1 MAASDESI
9 KMRVVQQLYWDSR
22 VDGSKI
28 NVTVH
33 DGAVTLAGAASS
45 FLERKA
51 AFEDAWAIRGVLS
64 VDNQIQVTA
73 APAAPVRT
81 DSEIQ
86 ANVEK
91 ILEWNP
97 ILDASQIKVSVSSS
111 IVVLEGVVDSTW
123 KKLYAEDLAAMVS
136 GVFRVTNNVAVV
148 PGKSVVDEGIAKDI
162 VEALERSSAVDA
174 RSIGVKVENGL
185 VTLTGTVPHWGA
197 KTAAFFTA
205 LHTNGV
211 IHVDDR
217 LTVKRP

>member
-1 MAASDESI
+1 
-9 KMRVVQQLYWDSR
+9 MRIVQQLYWDSR

-33 DGAVTLAGAASS
+33 DGAVILTGVASS

-51 AFEDAWAIRGVLS
+51 AFEDAWNVRGVLS
-64 VDNQIQVTA
+64 VDNQIQVA
-73 APAAPVRT
+73 AAAATPLRT

-86 ANVEK
+86 ANVGK

-97 ILDASQIKVSVSSS
+97 TLDASQVKVSVSSS

-123 KKLYAEDLAAMVS
+123 KKVYAEDLAAMVS
-136 GVFRVTNNVAVV
+136 GVVRVTNNVAVV
-148 PGKSVVDEGIAKDI
+148 PSKSVVDEGIAKDV

-174 RSIGVKVENGL
+174 KSVGVKVENGL
-185 VTLTGTVPHWGA
+185 VTLTGTVHNWGA

-205 LHTNGV
+205 LHTSGV

-217 LTVKRP
+217 LTVKRL